1 MQHDHEYLHE
11 HNIPHV
17 HHPDD
22 VHDEAKAHLHS
33 HEHAHDHAHGAHPH
47 VHENTKAVLNRLSRA
62 IGHLESVKKMV
73 ENGRDCSEVLIQ
85 IAAVR
90 SAINNIGKVILQDH
104 IQHCLVDAVE
114 NDDEQ
119 ALDDLCQAIDTFIKY
134 LKAALSAPP
143 FDLHAKSPAGFRL
156 PDSLVCFL
164 RAFRAPRRYRRSYTA
179 SRSRGRRRPGPR
191 APRQAARP
199 PRQTGTP

>member
-22 VHDEAKAHLHS
+22 IHDETQAHLHS
-33 HEHAHDHAHGAHPH
+33 HEHAHDHTHGAHPH

-119 ALDDLCQAIDTFIKY
+119 ALDDLCQAIDKFIK
-134 LKAALSAPP
+134 
-143 FDLHAKSPAGFRL
+143 
-156 PDSLVCFL
+156 
-164 RAFRAPRRYRRSYTA
+164 
-179 SRSRGRRRPGPR
+179 
-191 APRQAARP
+191 
-199 PRQTGTP
+199 